1 MKIIAQEEI
10 GICVDDITGVIS
22 YIHRGDEFEIYPT
35 EDGMKFVFCN
45 NEFSPY
51 DFMGKFEF
59 IE

>member
-35 EDGMKFVFCN
+35 EDGMKFVFL
-45 NEFSPY
+45 
-51 DFMGKFEF
+51 
-59 IE
+59 